1 MDSKKLIATIK
12 KQCTPTQVFVLIGVA
27 QTLLI
32 LWYMSAKGTRDNM
45 KKPAVLQAF
54 AMRYLSLAV
63 LIVLT
68 NSLCRAGWTKTSW
81 VVVVLFVLSWG
92 YIPTKEAVGKDMPN
106 PDKDSTQSLVEVSDP
121 TPEHRDSYAPPTQA
135 QKMDPDDL
143 LIVADQSNGQDPSA
157 ITQAPVGK

>member
-1 MDSKKLIATIK
+1 MDTTKLLATIK
-12 KQCTPTQVFVLIGVA
+12 KQCTPTQVFVAIGVI

-32 LWYMSAKGTRDNM
+32 LWYATGKNTRDNM
-45 KKPAVLQAF
+45 MKPTVLQAF

-92 YIPTKEAVGKDMPN
+92 YVPTKEAVTKDMPN
-106 PDKDSTQSLVEVSDP
+106 PAKESSKALVEVSDS

-135 QKMDPDDL
+135 QKMDPDEL
-143 LIVADQSNGQDPSA
+143 LIVADQSHGQDPSA
-157 ITQAPVGK
+157 ITQASV